1 MNFEK
6 KKTEVSQGRK
16 TNDVPFQVSFPLNL
30 AFIGLDISI
39 RKLQNSQEKNKQT
52 ALFHLLSLSS
62 VEE

>member
-6 KKTEVSQGRK
+6 KNWEVSQGRK
-16 TNDVPFQVSFPLNL
+16 TTNVPFQVSFPLNL

-52 ALFHLLSLSS
+52 PLFLFSLSS
-62 VEE
+62 LGG